1 MKLSRILL
9 LGVIVTLCLAALMGL
24 VAVISVQ
31 FVNWRLIGTDL
42 TISLFS
48 LTCLGASI
56 PRHRNAWRL
65 CQIGTFIASGLGLAL
80 SLCVIWQVTEYPT
93 TKVLAQAW
101 GVCLVWSIALP
112 VMSLLAMTRFSNK
125 LRWARLVTLTLIALL
140 AAQASLAICID
151 LYSDIGS
158 RLMIAT
164 AILTSLGII
173 SLPILHK
180 LYGNKNPT
188 DGVSTKLEMEIICP
202 RCAAHQTIA
211 AGDSSCG
218 NCRLKFRLEI
228 EEPRCAGCGYL
239 LYQLTS
245 PRCPECG
252 REIPMFQPPTPA
264 TEQETQPAT
273 LRTRPKTIS

>member
-9 LGVIVTLCLAALMGL
+9 LGVIATLCLAALMGL
-24 VAVISVQ
+24 VGVLAVQV
-31 FVNWRLIGTDL
+31 VNWRLIVTDL
-42 TISLFS
+42 AIGLCG

-56 PRHRNAWRL
+56 PQHRNAWRL
-65 CQIGTFIASGLGLAL
+65 CKIGTFIASGVGLAL
-80 SLCVIWQVTEYPT
+80 SLCVIWEFFPYPT
-93 TKVLAQAW
+93 NKLLVRAW
-101 GVCLVWSIALP
+101 GFCFVWSVALP
-112 VMSLLAMTRFSNK
+112 VLSLLTMSRFSNG
-125 LRWARLVTLTLIALL
+125 LRWARLATLILTASL
-140 AAQASLAICID
+140 AAQGSLAIIMAWPGIG
-151 LYSDIGS
+151 DIGD
-158 RLMIAT
+158 RVMIAT

-180 LYGNKNPT
+180 LYGSKNPT
-188 DGVSTKLEMEIICP
+188 DAVSTKLEMEIVCP

-245 PRCPECG
+245 LRCPECG
-252 REIPMFQPPTPA
+252 REIPMFQPPTKT
-264 TEQETQPAT
+264 TEQETQTANA
-273 LRTRPKTIS
+273 K